1 MKRLALLVLSSALA
15 SACVTTRAASRPV
28 ERPALEVPPAPPR
41 VVEPAPVPE
50 PELEPVNDVPPP
62 PVTAPPP
69 KPRAT
74 SPRDTSKETA
84 KPADPKAAEVPP
96 VQDPAPAPATPP
108 QAAAAPPL
116 LRTQA
121 TADVAAAERQ
131 IKDSLTRTDGIL
143 KNIHYQRLS
152 EDRKRAY
159 DDIKALMERADAAV
173 KISNFELAK
182 GLSSTAEK
190 LAKELQTR

>member
-41 VVEPAPVPE
+41 VVEPAPVE
-50 PELEPVNDVPPP
+50 PATEAEPVNDVPPP
-62 PVTAPPP
+62 PVSAPPP
-69 KPRAT
+69 KPRNTA
-74 SPRDTSKETA
+74 SKDTSKETA
-84 KPADPKAAEVPP
+84 KPPDPKAEQPP
-96 VQDPAPAPATPP
+96 VPEPAPVTPP
-108 QAAAAPPL
+108 QATPAPPL

-131 IKDSLTRTDGIL
+131 IKESLARTDGIL

-173 KISNFELAK
+173 KISNYELAK

-190 LAKELQTR
+190 LAKELQPR